1 MRIAANNSQQ
11 VFEHFGLLTNGNI
24 DRLVIYGNGKKYA
37 EIDAGKIEPK
47 FIKPNEYG
55 NNELYSKYYYS
66 IEEIRLSG
74 EVKRAN
80 KENLN
85 RKDNYLLRVTT
96 DRSSWARTTLY
107 ALYINITECN
117 VIDMGEIVASQ
128 TDDETDYLHA
138 YALTFSNPVLIRDA
152 IFEKIVCDNF
162 DFPKG
167 AKIGDGIGT
176 KEAPVYDYYDT
187 SDYISRFNKKTGSN
201 RKPEKGVMKKYWS
214 VEPSEET
221 IIVAPGP
228 YCRMEYSNRRKEQDR
243 LAKIIGD
250 AIGNRLSHY
259 DIEKL
264 QKVVE
269 IKVKE
274 AQTNET

>member
-1 MRIAANNSQQ
+1 MRITANNGQQ

-24 DRLVIYGNGKKYA
+24 DRLIIYGNGKKYA
-37 EIDAGKIEPK
+37 EIDAGRIEPK
-47 FIKPNEYG
+47 FTKPNEYG

-107 ALYINITECN
+107 ALYISISECN
-117 VIDMGEIVASQ
+117 VIDMGEMVAHQ
-128 TDDETDYLHA
+128 NDDETDYLHA
-138 YALTFSNPVLIRDA
+138 YALTFTNPVIIRDA
-152 IFEKIVCDNF
+152 VFDRIVCD
-162 DFPKG
+162 DFTFPEG
-167 AKIGDGIGT
+167 ARIGDGIGT
-176 KEAPVYDYYDT
+176 KENPVYEWFDT
-187 SDYISRFNKKTGSN
+187 SDYCSLFEKKTGEK
-201 RKPEKGVMKKYWS
+201 REPQKGVFKKWWNIYES
-214 VEPSEET
+214 PET
-221 IIVAPGP
+221 ILVTVGP
-228 YCRMEYSNRRKEQDR
+228 YCRMEYSDRRKEADN

-250 AIGNRLSHY
+250 AIGHRLSHY

-269 IKVKE
+269 IKVRE
-274 AQTNET
+274 A

>member
-1 MRIAANNSQQ
+1 MKITANNGKQ
-11 VFEHFGLLTNGNI
+11 VFESMALGTDGNI
-24 DRLVIYGNGKKYA
+24 DKLIVYGNGKKYV
-37 EIDAGKIEPK
+37 EIDTGRIEPK
-47 FIKPNEYG
+47 FTNKNRFGNLELSTKYHFSIDEIK
-55 NNELYSKYYYS
+55 LT
-66 IEEIRLSG
+66 G

-80 KENLN
+80 KENLS
-85 RKDNYLLRVTT
+85 RKDNYLLRINSERGTWY
-96 DRSSWARTTLY
+96 RRTVY
-107 ALYINITECN
+107 ALYIHESECD
-117 VIDMGEIVASQ
+117 VVDMGEMIAHQ

-138 YALTFSNPVLIRDA
+138 YALTFANPVLIRDA

-162 DFPKG
+162 DFPMD
-167 AKIGDGIGT
+167 ARIGDGIGT
-176 KEAPVYDYYDT
+176 KENPVYDYFDT
-187 SDYISRFNKKTGSN
+187 SDFVSRFNKKTGAN
-201 RKPEKGVMKKYWS
+201 KKPEKGVMKKYWS

-228 YCRMEYSNRRKEQDR
+228 YCRFEYSDRRKEADG

-250 AIGNRLSHY
+250 AIGHRLSHY

-274 AQTNET
+274 A